1 MKRAYFFVL
10 LLLVVSN
17 QYVTAQSAADKIVGQ
32 YLSPEKD
39 GKIDVYKVGEKYF
52 GKVVSGNNPRKDVNN
67 PDVALRSRDLL
78 GMVFLKDFV
87 HKDGEY
93 SNGTIYDPN
102 NGKTYSSKMWLDN
115 GNLKVRGYIGL
126 SMFGR
131 TETFTKIN

>member
-1 MKRAYFFVL
+1 MKRAYLLIVL
-10 LLLVVSN
+10 LLLIGS
-17 QYVTAQSAADKIVGQ
+17 QHMAAQSAADKIVGQ
-32 YLSPEKD
+32 YLSPKKD
-39 GKIDVYKVGEKYF
+39 GKIEVYKVGENYF
-52 GKVVSGNNPRKDVNN
+52 GKVISGNNPRKDVNN
-67 PDVALRSRDLL
+67 PNAALRSRDLL

-102 NGKTYSSKMWLDN
+102 NGKTYSCKMWLDN